1 MEVSAMSY
9 IAPHVQVKV
18 EGEEGGEHV
27 LHTSMDYGDLYRPEA
42 THLYTDLHVLL
53 SHCKVH
59 SHIVDTYCC
68 SAYELSTCKSIVQ
81 LQSMR

>member
-27 LHTSMDYGDLYRPEA
+27 LHTSMDYGDLHRREA
-42 THLYTDLHVLL
+42 TYLYRLTCSTVAMELL
-53 SHCKVH
+53 IVKSTHTRLTHAVYLNTY
-59 SHIVDTYCC
+59 SGHI
-68 SAYELSTCKSIVQ
+68 L
-81 LQSMR
+81 LQCI